1 MILSTARR
9 IQIIA
14 DTIANKP
21 GTARVD
27 PEDLGDPWDTYY
39 TWITTWIDED
49 PENVDV
55 SELRIDFV
63 QQFCS
68 TSEEDATRVRLI
80 LDAIDEPLTYPSAGD
95 IVDNLPTLEWLW
107 PDWIPLGL
115 VSLLAAVP
123 GTGKSYLALDLA
135 HRVIA
140 NDRFPD
146 DSQVPDGRHRVIYV
160 DAENTPSIF
169 KARVQPWSS
178 RELAR
183 MYLMLPDDDRL
194 VINLDDMIDRERLWD
209 MIYTIQPVLTII
221 DSYGSATLRGENN
234 KEDVQQLLAFLNKLA
249 KDNEMGML
257 IVHHLRKRSG
267 PQTSFIPMNIDSI
280 RGSSHIPAM
289 ARNVLGLQWIPT
301 TQELDE
307 NGPRRLWVMK
317 SNLTRYPDPVGVWF
331 DPHPEIPDI
340 AQLRYGEA
348 PEPWR
353 EPTKGDY
360 CAEWLE
366 ELLCNADEPMKPAE
380 IIELGRE
387 EGFNRRMIYRVRQK
401 LAKCIEDTEGED
413 TRSPENRWKWAGQE
427 S

>member
-14 DTIANKP
+14 DTIANKDTP
-21 GTARVD
+21 RVD
-27 PEDLGDPWDTYY
+27 PDTMGDPWSVYY
-39 TWITTWIDED
+39 KWVTKWIDED
-49 PENVDV
+49 PDDVDV
-55 SELRIDFV
+55 KELRYELV
-63 QQFCS
+63 QHFCVIS
-68 TSEEDATRVRLI
+68 KEDSEHMDLI
-80 LDAIDEPLTYPSAGD
+80 LEAIKAPLTYPNAEE
-95 IVDNLPTLEWLW
+95 IIDNLPDLEWLW
-107 PDWIPLGL
+107 PNWLPLGL

-135 HRVIA
+135 YRIIR

-146 DSQVPDGRHRVIYV
+146 DSPVPAGDHSVIYV

-169 KARVQPWSS
+169 KARVQPWTS

-183 MYLMLPDDDRL
+183 MYLMLPDQERL
-194 VINLDDMIDRERLWD
+194 VINLDDILDRERLWD

-234 KEDVQQLLAFLNKLA
+234 KEDVQTLLAFLNKLA
-249 KDNEMGML
+249 KDNDMGML

-267 PQTSFIPMNIDSI
+267 PQTSFLPMNIDSI

-301 TQELDE
+301 SYELDE

-317 SNLTRYPDPVGVWF
+317 SNLTRYPDPLGVYF

-340 AQLRYGEA
+340 ALLRYGEA
-348 PEPWR
+348 PEPYR
-353 EPTKGDY
+353 EMTKGDY

-366 ELLCNADEPMKPAE
+366 DLLQNADEPMKPAE
-380 IIELGRE
+380 IVELGRE
-387 EGFNRRMIYRVRQK
+387 EGFNGRMIYRTRQK
-401 LAKCIEDTEGED
+401 LSASIEDTEGKD
-413 TRSPENRWKWAGQE
+413 TRNPENRWQWRE
-427 S
+427 